1 MIDDEIVG
9 QRREITG
16 ETVATCD
23 FCGLPVPRTSLVQVD
38 GASRLAEPVETL
50 HVCESCRARIERGE
64 VLIDQDLAAGFEP
77 ADE

>member
-1 MIDDEIVG
+1 MVDEEIVG

-16 ETVATCD
+16 ETAATCD
-23 FCGLPVPRTSLVQVD
+23 FCGLPVSRMSLVRVE

-64 VLIDQDLAAGFEP
+64 VIIDNDLAAGLAL